1 MKLLGKLGCSHV
13 LCYTLQ
19 HKLAVMGWG
28 VEGVSGPLHLTHV
41 RPHLDA
47 VFYLGPT
54 VQDSL
59 QQTGV
64 SPVETTK
71 MVQGP

>member
-1 MKLLGKLGCSHV
+1 
-13 LCYTLQ
+13 
-19 HKLAVMGWG
+19 MGSG

-71 MVQGP
+71 MVQGPWGDHGWEEAEGPAHPGKEKT